1 MLLVKDFYATLTSY
15 NLVLEDSET
24 KSLSEKVY
32 NFDSD
37 EFGGEL
43 SKATRAMLDDISN
56 DKYKITLNIKANNFT
71 FALLNALNKYMYD
84 KRVHLNFNLFKNAGP
99 TLFTEKFYAALEYD
113 DGFTSYIVNYK
124 KKDNIIKL
132 ITIGDSIDEDI
143 VEQHINE
150 INATGEYNG
159 KKLQKFNWVETLALT
174 FITKT
179 KATAIFMF

>member
-1 MLLVKDFYATLTSY
+1 MLFVKDFYTTVTSY

-24 KSLSEKVY
+24 RVLLEKVY
-32 NFDSD
+32 DYSND
-37 EFGGEL
+37 EFGGEV
-43 SKATRAMLDDISN
+43 SKATHAMLDDIN
-56 DKYKITLNIKANNFT
+56 NGKYEITLNIKSNNFT
-71 FALLNALNKYMYD
+71 FALLDALNKYMYD
-84 KRVHLNFNLFKNAGP
+84 KRVHLNLNLFKDANP
-99 TLFTEKFYAALEYD
+99 TLFTKKCYAALEYA

-124 KKDNIIKL
+124 KEDNIIKL

-143 VEQHINE
+143 VERHIND

-179 KATAIFMF
+179 KATAIFVF